1 MLNVTIFF
9 IQVPSLCINGECI
22 PDAHEKY
29 FEDDLDNIVIFLMI
43 HLFINFKLFYFNL
56 VLKFYALR
64 PLYSQVLLL

>member
-29 FEDDLDNIVIFLMI
+29 FEDDLDNIVIF
-43 HLFINFKLFYFNL
+43 
-56 VLKFYALR
+56 
-64 PLYSQVLLL
+64 